1 MKVHCR
7 QLLTNKDGE
16 KKKKMERKTFSGGL
30 CGAGDRPVSGRRGE
44 AVFSRASVFQV
55 LLFNWQFREQ

>member
-7 QLLTNKDGE
+7 QLFTNKDGVKGG

-44 AVFSRASVFQV
+44 AVF
-55 LLFNWQFREQ
+55 